1 MWHFHICK
9 ASLSDSSF
17 NMDLEFLK
25 IEFQDKTQV
34 FKSRFV
40 RVSV

>member
-1 MWHFHICK
+1 MWHFHIRK

-25 IEFQDKTQV
+25 FEMLLSIILSKV
-34 FKSRFV
+34 A
-40 RVSV
+40 